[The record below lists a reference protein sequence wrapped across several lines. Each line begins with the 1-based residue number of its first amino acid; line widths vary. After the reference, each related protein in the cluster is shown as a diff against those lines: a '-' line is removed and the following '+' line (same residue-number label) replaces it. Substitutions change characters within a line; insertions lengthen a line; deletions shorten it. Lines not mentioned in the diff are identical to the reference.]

1 MKPVTSKGKQ
11 STRDI
16 ILEALKTLNQAKV
29 GDLATIAEVS
39 PVTVRHHLNGLQAD
53 GLIEVTSVRRKVG
66 RPYYLYNLSEK
77 GLELFPRKYVR
88 LANRLLEE
96 MKEQMPAEQVQEIFN
111 GIVRNIVNEH
121 RPHFDGLP
129 FEQRLTY
136 LVNLLSEEGFMA
148 QWEKVNGQ
156 YYLTEYS
163 CPYYSLGGAHN
174 EICTLDKELV
184 VSVLET
190 PIQHHRCMLEGDHC
204 CQFTFTP

>member
-11 STRDI
+11 STREI

-29 GDLATIAEVS
+29 DDLAQIADVS
-39 PVTVRHHLNGLQAD
+39 PVTVRHHLNALQANN
-53 GLIEVTSVRRKVG
+53 LVEVTSVRRKVG

-88 LANRLLEE
+88 LTNRLLEE

-121 RPHFDGLP
+121 RPHFGGLS

-148 QWEKVNGQ
+148 QWEKINDE
-156 YYLTEYS
+156 YFLTEYS
-163 CPYYSLGGAHN
+163 CPYYSLGSAHA

-190 PIQHHRCMLEGDHC
+190 PIHRQRCMLEGDNC
-204 CQFTFTP
+204 CQFTFAP